1 MKRVKLIYN
10 PFSGGGKI
18 LKNIDEIQ
26 RVYQKNGYRIE
37 LFRVSYEAEY
47 KNLVAEDMDYDH
59 LLISGGDG
67 TINQIVNI
75 LKEKNIDI
83 PIGILPLGT
92 SNDFAKS
99 LNMDEDIEKSCLQ
112 IIKSEPLEID
122 LGVINEKY
130 FVNIASLG
138 LFTKVSQG
146 TDFNLKKLFGKYAY
160 YLKGIQEFS
169 ILKNYNIRIDG
180 EGYKYAGKA
189 IAILVFNGKT
199 AGNIKLAY
207 KSSLTDGKL
216 DVIIIKDTGLIKGFD
231 IFQKIKKGIHLDQRI
246 KGLDYIKT
254 SWLKIYGDKLET
266 DLDGEKGPNLPI
278 HLRCEKKSLKIL
290 GIFEENK
297 QNS

>member
-99 LNMDEDIEKSCLQ
+99 LNMAEDIEKSCLQ
-112 IIKSEPLEID
+112 IINSEPLEID

-180 EGYKYAGKA
+180 EGYKYTGKA

-246 KGLDYIKT
+246 EGLDYIKT